1 MTTFDALQIIA
12 ENLPVGD
19 MYDKLGVNL
28 LTDEQREEV
37 ETILDKLIAR
47 EAKAINRREE
57 DKHFR
62 QSERADKVRSY
73 APLIRAEL
81 AKGPKTAKQI
91 IIFPP
96 LTANQIQYMLLHE
109 MAGEVE
115 VIDNGRNAK
124 IYKLKEGV

>member
-12 ENLPVGD
+12 ANLPFNL
-19 MYDKLGVNL
+19 YDKIGVNIL
-28 LTDEQREEV
+28 SDEQREEV
-37 ETILDKLIAR
+37 ATILDKLIGR
-47 EAKAINRREE
+47 EAKVINRREE

-91 IIFPP
+91 ITFPP
-96 LTANQIQYMLLHE
+96 LTANEIQYMLLHE
-109 MAGEVE
+109 MVSEVE
-115 VIDNGRNAK
+115 VINNGRNAK

>member
-12 ENLPVGD
+12 TNLPDD
-19 MYDKLGVNL
+19 MYDKGVVNL

-47 EAKAINRREE
+47 EAKAINRRAE

-62 QSERADKVRSY
+62 QSERADKV
-73 APLIRAEL
+73 PLIRAEL

-96 LTANQIQYMLLHE
+96 LTANQIQYILLHE
-109 MAGEVE
+109 MASEVE